1 MKLTPIDVETQ
12 SFKISWRGYDQDEV
26 RAFLSRVSHELS
38 MMQMNQ
44 QRLIEQISVQ
54 ANQLEQ
60 VQNYEDQL
68 RDALLSATQFGERA
82 IDDAK
87 REAELLVKEAE
98 VRADQLLSDSRS
110 ELNRLREEALMIR
123 RQRERF
129 AIELRSIIDAH
140 HRMLENLES
149 SQEANESNAWS
160 GLEAQRERVNLESG
174 TEAIETAQ
182 ALTLALSSGL
192 SEDLDHH
199 DHSLSENSDLSITD
213 KDMSG
218 DEHTQKIIQ
227 GEKGVNPLK
236 SALKNQTLI
245 DRFNP
250 TTDLDETSSTPTSL
264 ELPQNPETIPV
275 NHQFA
280 SSLQAALS
288 RSPKRV
294 KEGVIATQAP
304 AAIGPPSDESR

>member
-12 SFKISWRGYDQDEV
+12 SFKVSWRGYDQDEV

-44 QRLIEQISVQ
+44 QRLTEQINVQ

-140 HRMLENLES
+140 HRMLENLEA
-149 SQEANESNAWS
+149 SQDANISNAWS
-160 GLEAQRERVNLESG
+160 DLEPQRERVNLESG

-192 SEDLDHH
+192 SEDLDHREH
-199 DHSLSENSDLSITD
+199 PLSEESDVPMID
-213 KDMSG
+213 KDKSG
-218 DEHTQKIIQ
+218 TEHTQKNIQ
-227 GEKGVNPLK
+227 GEKRVKPLNPV
-236 SALKNQTLI
+236 LKNQILV
-245 DRFNP
+245 DRIHP
-250 TTDLDETSSTPTSL
+250 TTDLEESSSNSASLDSPQTP
-264 ELPQNPETIPV
+264 EVMPV
-275 NHQFA
+275 NPQFA

-304 AAIGPPSDESR
+304 TTSGPSSD

>member
-12 SFKISWRGYDQDEV
+12 SFKVSWRGYDQDEV

-44 QRLIEQISVQ
+44 QRLTEQISVQ

-140 HRMLENLES
+140 HRMLENLEA
-149 SQEANESNAWS
+149 SQDANISNTWS
-160 GLEAQRERVNLESG
+160 DLEPQRERVNLESG

-199 DHSLSENSDLSITD
+199 EHPRSEESDVPMID
-213 KDMSG
+213 KDKSG
-218 DEHTQKIIQ
+218 TEHTQKNIQ
-227 GEKGVNPLK
+227 GEKRVKPLNPV
-236 SALKNQTLI
+236 LKNQILV
-245 DRFNP
+245 DRINP
-250 TTDLDETSSTPTSL
+250 TTNLEESSSNPASLDSPQTP
-264 ELPQNPETIPV
+264 EVMPV
-275 NHQFA
+275 NPQFA

-304 AAIGPPSDESR
+304 TTSGSSSD